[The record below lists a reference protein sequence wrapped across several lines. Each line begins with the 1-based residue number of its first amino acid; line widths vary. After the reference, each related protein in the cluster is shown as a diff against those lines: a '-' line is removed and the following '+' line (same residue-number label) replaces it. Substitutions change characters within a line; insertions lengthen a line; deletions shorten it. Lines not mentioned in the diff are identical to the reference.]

1 MLSHL
6 VSERFSVQKML
17 ARSIADV
24 IGIPD
29 IIKSNM
35 KNEQE
40 TNFSRSLGFILPS
53 LFAKFQ
59 SYVNNLSRWVN
70 KNTSLILFSISDT
83 KDTSYALWET
93 RQAGKEAAHCTPRSA
108 WRSRCCQADTEKK
121 GVEKHW
127 RSCV

>member
-59 SYVNNLSRWVN
+59 SYVNNLSR
-70 KNTSLILFSISDT
+70 
-83 KDTSYALWET
+83 
-93 RQAGKEAAHCTPRSA
+93 
-108 WRSRCCQADTEKK
+108 
-121 GVEKHW
+121 
-127 RSCV
+127 